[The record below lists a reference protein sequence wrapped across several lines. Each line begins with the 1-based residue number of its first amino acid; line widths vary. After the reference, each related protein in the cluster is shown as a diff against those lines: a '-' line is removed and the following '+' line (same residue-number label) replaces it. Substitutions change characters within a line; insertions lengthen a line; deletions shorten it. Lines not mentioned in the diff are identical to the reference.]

1 MRLLIPNRDKNRF
14 ERNTKL
20 YEEYRRMLDDYSRVS
35 ENQINTRLAAKYDIS
50 VSMVRKIIEQYR
62 AEYPSSKDIGQD
74 YFVKQ

>member
-50 VSMVRKIIEQYR
+50 VSMFRKIIEQYS
-62 AEYPSSKDIGQD
+62 AEYPSSKDISQD